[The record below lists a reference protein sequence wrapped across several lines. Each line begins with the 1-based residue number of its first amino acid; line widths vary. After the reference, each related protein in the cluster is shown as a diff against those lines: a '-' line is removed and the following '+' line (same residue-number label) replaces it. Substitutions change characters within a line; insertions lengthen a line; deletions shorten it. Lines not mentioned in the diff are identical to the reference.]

1 MPEFPSVL
9 QRLQLASFVS
19 AASADGILD
28 GSRFWLFPRVLP
40 GLSHVKFQQEFA
52 GQPVVRGRITYV
64 QNTLLGDTLSGL
76 QWCPIAAAFWLSLT
90 FQGTC
95 QSPGVFHSLAL
106 VMKTGIIC
114 AGVVL
119 PGPSTYSPPCATDF
133 GGSTLRSI
141 DWHSYFWVAHSKI
154 RHPKL
159 YSSLKWDEW
168 TVFQLHL
175 QGNFMFVL
183 PGEMKGSPSLSF
195 CDFVSKLM
203 CENMTELW
211 LPKEQI
217 KSRGLLE

>member
-19 AASADGILD
+19 ASSADGILD

-52 GQPVVRGRITYV
+52 SQPVVTGRISVRAEARCWGTPCLDF
-64 QNTLLGDTLSGL
+64 QR
-76 QWCPIAAAFWLSLT
+76 CPIAAAFWLRLT
-90 FQGTC
+90 FQVTC
-95 QSPGVFHSLAL
+95 QSPGVFRSLAF
-106 VMKTGIIC
+106 VMKTDIIC

-119 PGPSTYSPPCATDF
+119 PGPSTYLPLCATDL

-154 RHPKL
+154 HHPKL
-159 YSSLKWDEW
+159 FSSLKWDEW

-195 CDFVSKLM
+195 CDFVSKMM
-203 CENMTELW
+203 CENMTKLW

-217 KSRGLLE
+217 KSRGH